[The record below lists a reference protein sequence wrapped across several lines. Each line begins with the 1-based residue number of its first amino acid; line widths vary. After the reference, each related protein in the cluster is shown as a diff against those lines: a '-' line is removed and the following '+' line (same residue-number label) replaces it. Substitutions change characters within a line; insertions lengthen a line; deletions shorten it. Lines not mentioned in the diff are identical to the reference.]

1 MRGITEVAN
10 TDKAIYLSRFV
21 AIAILLS
28 LISVSHSQAQMDQGS
43 AAGSRT
49 LELVDHLKELI
60 RGAEKDQRSGSWLTQ
75 QLRDLVRRY
84 DWQWRVSLLHD
95 DFRDGDY
102 TSNPRWIVSNGDFRV
117 TRDSALRSVFDPPPQ
132 TRRLSDRK
140 SDPAMEILHG
150 ILWGGSGQERGETQT
165 SSQSGAEIYTR
176 VPITS
181 AFAAKLQFRFR
192 NDPDRS
198 NRLEFGPYRGDER
211 DSGYRLAYE
220 SGKAPAITLLRL
232 APGRS
237 AVVDTYDRALDVEDG
252 NLHTVEWRRGNE
264 GEMVVLLDE
273 KEIIRSA
280 DRAYSDS
287 FNGFTLINKG
297 GVYELKEI
305 SIFGTRR

>member
-1 MRGITEVAN
+1 MGN
-10 TDKAIYLSRFV
+10 TDRTICLSRFIV
-21 AIAILLS
+21 LTILLV
-28 LISVSHSQAQMDQGS
+28 IVSASQAQAQADQGS
-43 AAGSRT
+43 GDGSRT

-60 RGAEKDQRSGSWLTQ
+60 RGAERDQRSNSWLTQ

-84 DWQWRVSLLHD
+84 DWPWRVRLFYD
-95 DFRDGDY
+95 DFRDGNY
-102 TSNPRWIVSNGDFRV
+102 TSNPRWVVSSGDFRV
-117 TRDSALRSVFDPPPQ
+117 TRDSALRSVFDPTPQ
-132 TRRLSDRK
+132 ARRVSQHR
-140 SDPAMEILHG
+140 SDPAIEILQG
-150 ILWGGSGQERGETQT
+150 IFWGGNGNDREESQT
-165 SSQSGAEIYTR
+165 NLPSASEIYTR

-192 NDPDRS
+192 NDPDSS
-198 NRLEFGPYRGDER
+198 NRLEFGPYQGDER

-237 AVVDTYDRALDVEDG
+237 AVVDTYDRAVNVEDG
-252 NLHTVEWRRGNE
+252 NLHTVQWRRGNE

-273 KEIIRSA
+273 KEIIRTA

-287 FNGFTLINKG
+287 FDGFTLINKG

>member
-1 MRGITEVAN
+1 MTNIDRTI
-10 TDKAIYLSRFV
+10 SRSRSV
-21 AIAILLS
+21 GIAILLTFV
-28 LISVSHSQAQMDQGS
+28 LVSYSQAQVDQAS
-43 AAGSRT
+43 AAESRT

-117 TRDSALRSVFDPPPQ
+117 TRDSALRSVFDPRPQ
-132 TRRLSDRK
+132 TRRLSDRRGN
-140 SDPAMEILHG
+140 PAIEILQG

-165 SSQSGAEIYTR
+165 SLQSGAEIYTR
-176 VPITS
+176 IPIS
-181 AFAAKLQFRFR
+181 NAFAAKLQLRFR
-192 NDPDRS
+192 NEPDTG
-198 NRLEFGPYRGDER
+198 NQLEFGPYQGDER
-211 DSGYRLAYE
+211 DLGYRLAYE
-220 SGKAPAITLLRL
+220 SGKVPSFTLLRS

-237 AVVDTYDRALDVEDG
+237 AVVEIYDRGVNVEDG
-252 NLHTVEWRRGNE
+252 KAHMVEWRRGND

-273 KEIIRSA
+273 KEIIRTV
-280 DRAYSDS
+280 DRAHSDS
-287 FNGFTLINKG
+287 FDGFTLINKG